1 MKLGNSNR
9 SNEVRF
15 WIFSFR
21 PLSPTVEEMRRW
33 FFASFLST
41 QKWRRNYTIGACL
54 ISYFL
59 PIRGQK
65 THYYLY
71 HPTSTV
77 STKKTRNSFSHPTST
92 IDTNESKKFMYWL
105 VIIVLLGW
113 DNYWLDMLFLFSLN
127 EKDAMNAS
135 LQCSGPFLIYYLKNL
150 WSEAHLGDPWETK
163 PCRDDDSSRLSI
175 TMRWWT
181 CFARKRST
189 RILHG

>member
-9 SNEVRF
+9 SNDWKCLAFADLSYVRHNPNEFGFCSHSSETF

-21 PLSPTVEEMRRW
+21 PLNPTAEEVRRW

-135 LQCSGPFLIYYLKNL
+135 LQCSGPFLIYSSFASKN
-150 WSEAHLGDPWETK
+150 
-163 PCRDDDSSRLSI
+163 I
-175 TMRWWT
+175 
-181 CFARKRST
+181 
-189 RILHG
+189 